1 MQTLLRESKMK
12 EMYGAILPIVGAG
25 HEEKNMLIAF
35 QDIVWPVFGE
45 KFALSQGMT
54 SPSLQKVIY
63 KASQHHKTFEVH
75 TILMEGLWLHLIR
88 DFIKERGD
96 KTLDAFMEWWPRSWL
111 ADLLLQG
118 LVILFFQ
125 KAVRKWCFRSVHAC
139 RMVFLPM
146 WFTGSHPIYRL
157 GMCSFIRDYILM
169 PEVLKEK
176 MSEWSFAT
184 KTGKHEKYQGA
195 DYVLEEYNK
204 TLLRC
209 LCPSPSFPDWFQ
221 TTRLI
226 PLIEHVRN
234 EFREKMKRTDTGENE
249 RERTPADHSLDLL
262 LWESDLY
269 RDNDFF
275 SRPKCLNSKSE
286 LVHQNVF
293 ERAKKYL
300 LLYVEKNFLR
310 FQIMMND
317 PASHNTYMR
326 YQPPVNWGLGDQ
338 MERKKKR
345 SRTEETEEG
354 RERKRTPTKK

>member
-1 MQTLLRESKMK
+1 
-12 EMYGAILPIVGAG
+12 
-25 HEEKNMLIAF
+25 
-35 QDIVWPVFGE
+35 
-45 KFALSQGMT
+45 
-54 SPSLQKVIY
+54 
-63 KASQHHKTFEVH
+63 
-75 TILMEGLWLHLIR
+75 MEGLWLHLIR

-118 LVILFFQ
+118 SVILFFQ
-125 KAVRKWCFRSVHAC
+125 KAVRKRCFRSVHVC

-146 WFTGSHPIYRL
+146 WFTDSHPIYRL

-209 LCPSPSFPDWFQ
+209 LCPSLSFPDWFQ
-221 TTRLI
+221 MTRLI

-249 RERTPADHSLDLL
+249 RERTPADHS
-262 LWESDLY
+262 
-269 RDNDFF
+269 
-275 SRPKCLNSKSE
+275 
-286 LVHQNVF
+286 
-293 ERAKKYL
+293 
-300 LLYVEKNFLR
+300 
-310 FQIMMND
+310 
-317 PASHNTYMR
+317 
-326 YQPPVNWGLGDQ
+326 
-338 MERKKKR
+338 
-345 SRTEETEEG
+345 RTSCCG
-354 RERKRTPTKK
+354 I